1 MKTSWRCHE
10 DNFARLLEDVL
21 KTSWRRLD
29 CIECMIM
36 AKIFVLIKTSWKRL
50 KDGYLL
56 KRGTIWNDLKQPTR
70 TYNEQKTTWNDLQ
83 RTRNDLK
90 KPTTTYNEQE
100 TTWND
105 PQQVRDNLQWPE
117 PTYNKK
123 KRRRETTNNK
133 QILRLFY
140 DMGQT
145 VLFSNTFS
153 TQHLVAIIRALLHGE
168 SCWKQRVKH
177 LYIIMCIFTGYKIY
191 FFLSGFRVKTI
202 HKSQDSR
209 ERERLFF

>member
-1 MKTSWRCHE
+1 MKTSWRCLE

-105 PQQVRDNLQWPE
+105 LQQPTTSTKQPEATCNEQETTWNDPQQVRDNLQWPE

-168 SCWKQRVKH
+168 SCWK
-177 LYIIMCIFTGYKIY
+177 
-191 FFLSGFRVKTI
+191 
-202 HKSQDSR
+202 
-209 ERERLFF
+209 